1 MPIVFEFSWLG
12 WMTTA
17 HRPCF
22 DHGESWKWVGLSLD
36 DLNEGW
42 GVNHENYV
50 FLCGKPC
57 HGFHCPIIWGFF
69 SPTTCGVRIYTV
81 QAWGF

>member
-1 MPIVFEFSWLG
+1 MLGFNKCWIRFTYEWCFLFWSFWSFIEFGIYMPIVFEFSWLG

-42 GVNHENYV
+42 GVNHENY
-50 FLCGKPC
+50 G
-57 HGFHCPIIWGFF
+57 
-69 SPTTCGVRIYTV
+69 
-81 QAWGF
+81 